1 MVAFAN
7 SFQRAVN
14 RFSGGLI
21 GWLFG
26 EDYEQDQYMTATRA
40 LSYAPVW
47 NCVSRITGAFSV
59 MPLNIHREQGRKKTI
74 QKQHSS
80 YNLFRWRPNSY
91 QTPSV
96 FKQQMICHALLWGN
110 ARSFI
115 RREGTRPVELI
126 PLLPDSTATMMFE
139 GEKWHGTVADADAR
153 LKLYRGDKLRPDD
166 VIWLPDAD
174 VWHIPGL
181 GFDGLEGKSLIS
193 LAKQSWGIG
202 LDAEKHVAR
211 QQKKGYA
218 GGLMLEAPVGAFR
231 NQEEAKEF
239 LKHFKANHEGAD
251 NAGTIGLLREG
262 IKANVMAMNN
272 SDAQFIEQRKFNRED
287 AALWFVM
294 QSILGD
300 SSGNSYASLEQK
312 NLAQR
317 MECLAPWSTKIEEES
332 DMKLLTASERNRGYY
347 HKFND
352 GALLRTE
359 KKATMEFVSAGIA
372 ARVLSPNE
380 GREYFDLNPYEGGDK
395 YENPNTIARG
405 SEKPAKETK
414 DDSPDEDEE
423 DDSSDQNV
431 AIRSRIHH
439 MIDVECKRIIES
451 AAKASSDGFNFVSW
465 VDNFYEKN
473 WSPKLASVFTELG
486 LEDSRAI
493 AWCEESKQRL
503 LNCCDYSTVETL
515 PENVAKCVFSWKI
528 REY

>member
-1 MVAFAN
+1 MAVFAN

-14 RFSGGLI
+14 RFSGGLM

-26 EDYEQDQYMTATRA
+26 DDYEQDQYMTANRA

-59 MPLNIHREQGRKKTI
+59 MPLNIHREMGRNKTI
-74 QKQHSS
+74 QTRHSS
-80 YNLFRWRPNSY
+80 YSLFRWRPNAY
-91 QTPSV
+91 QTPAV
-96 FKQQMICHALLWGN
+96 YKQQIMCHALLWGN
-110 ARSFI
+110 GRAYIVRDDS
-115 RREGTRPVELI
+115 GRPSELI
-126 PLLPDSTATMMFE
+126 PLLPDSTCAVMVN
-139 GEKWHGTVADADAR
+139 GEKWHATIADSHSR
-153 LKLYRGDKLRPDD
+153 LRYFLGEELKPEEY
-166 VIWLPDAD
+166 IWLKDEE

-181 GFDGLEGKSLIS
+181 GFDGIEGKSLIG

-202 LDAEKHVAR
+202 LDAEKHVAK

-218 GGLMLEAPVGAFR
+218 GGLMLEAPTGAFR
-231 NQEEAKEF
+231 SQKEAEEF
-239 LKHFKANHEGAD
+239 LSHFKKAHEGAD

-262 IKANVMAMNN
+262 IKANVMAMSNT
-272 SDAQFIEQRKFNRED
+272 DAQFIEQRKFQRED

-312 NLAQR
+312 NLAYR

-332 DMKLLTASERNRGYY
+332 DLKLLTDSERQRGYY

-359 KKATMEFVSAGIA
+359 KAQTMAFISQGIA
-372 ARVLSPNE
+372 ARVINPNE
-380 GREYFDLNPYEGGDK
+380 GRSLLDMNPYEGGDK

-405 SEKPAKETK
+405 SEQPAKPEETPK
-414 DDSPDEDEE
+414 EDPAQR
-423 DDSSDQNV
+423 D
-431 AIRSRIHH
+431 AATKSRIAH
-439 MIDVECKRIIES
+439 MIDVECKKVAES
-451 AAKASSDGFNFVSW
+451 ASRASANGLNFLSW
-465 VDNFYEKN
+465 VDNFYDKN
-473 WSPKLASVFTELG
+473 WQPKLMSVFDELG
-486 LEDSRAI
+486 LEDSRAVD
-493 AWCEESKQRL
+493 WCRESKNRL
-503 LNCCDYSTVETL
+503 LSCCDYSTVETL

>member
-26 EDYEQDQYMTATRA
+26 DDYEQDQFMTATRA

-74 QKQHSS
+74 QNQHSS
-80 YNLFRWRPNSY
+80 YELFRWRPNAY
-91 QTPSV
+91 QTPAV
-96 FKQQMICHALLWGN
+96 FKQQMMCHALLWGN
-110 ARSFI
+110 ARAYIVRS
-115 RREGTRPVELI
+115 GNKPVELI
-126 PLLPDSTATMMFE
+126 PLLPDSTTTMMFQ
-139 GEKWHGTVADADAR
+139 GEKWHGTLADSDAR
-153 LKLYRGDKLRPDD
+153 LRLFEGKDLRPQD
-166 VIWLPDAD
+166 VIWLRDAD

-202 LDAEKHVAR
+202 LDAEKHVAK

-218 GGLMLEAPVGAFR
+218 GGLMLEAPQGVFR
-231 NQEEAKEF
+231 SQKDAEEF
-239 LKHFKANHEGAD
+239 LEKFKENHAGAE
-251 NAGTIGLLREG
+251 NAGVIGMLREG
-262 IKANVMAMNN
+262 MKANVMAMNN
-272 SDAQFIEQRKFNRED
+272 SDAQFVEQRRFGRED

-312 NLAQR
+312 NLAYR

-332 DMKLLTASERNRGYY
+332 DMKLLTQSERNRGYY

-372 ARVLSPNE
+372 SRVLSPNE
-380 GREYFDLNPYEGGDK
+380 GRALFDLNPYDGGDK
-395 YENPNTIARG
+395 YENPNTIAKG
-405 SEKPAKETK
+405 TQPDAAKPDAPKEDPAQKDAATK
-414 DDSPDEDEE
+414 
-423 DDSSDQNV
+423 
-431 AIRSRIHH
+431 SRIAH

-451 AAKASSDGFNFVSW
+451 AGKASSDGFNFVSW

-473 WSPKLASVFTELG
+473 WQPKLMSVFTELG
-486 LEDSRAI
+486 LEDSRA
-493 AWCEESKQRL
+493 AEWCRESKDRL

-515 PENVAKCVFSWKI
+515 SENVAKCVFSWKI

>member
-1 MVAFAN
+1 M
-7 SFQRAVN
+7 
-14 RFSGGLI
+14 

-26 EDYEQDQYMTATRA
+26 EDYEQDHFMTATRA

-59 MPLNIHREQGRKKTI
+59 MPLNIHREQGKNKTI
-74 QKQHSS
+74 QTKHSS
-80 YNLFRWRPNSY
+80 YDLFRWRPNAY

-96 FKQQMICHALLWGN
+96 FKQQMLCHALLWGN
-110 ARSFI
+110 ARAYIVRNGS
-115 RREGTRPVELI
+115 RPVELI
-126 PLLPDSTATMMFE
+126 PILPDSTVTLMIE
-139 GEKWHGTVADADAR
+139 GEKWHATAVDADAR
-153 LKLYRGDKLRPDD
+153 LKLFRGQELKPDELL
-166 VIWLPDAD
+166 WLPDFD

-181 GFDGLEGKSLIS
+181 GFDGLEGKSLIK
-193 LAKQSWGIG
+193 LAKQSFGIG
-202 LDAEKHVAR
+202 LDAEKHVAK

-218 GGLMLEAPVGAFR
+218 GGLMLEAPTGAFR
-231 NQEEAKEF
+231 NADDAKAFLEAFKE
-239 LKHFKANHEGAD
+239 KHEGAD

-272 SDAQFIEQRKFNRED
+272 SDAQFIEQRRFNRED
-287 AALWFVM
+287 TALYFVM

-312 NLAQR
+312 NLAYR

-332 DMKLLTASERNRGYY
+332 DMKLLTQSERQRGFY

-372 ARVLSPNE
+372 ARVLNPNE
-380 GREYFDLNPYEGGDK
+380 GREFFDLNPYDGGDK
-395 YENPNTIARG
+395 YENPNTIARN
-405 SEKPAKETK
+405 SAPEKPA
-414 DDSPDEDEE
+414 
-423 DDSSDQNV
+423 SDTAKPEPAQQNA
-431 AIRSRIHH
+431 AIKSRIDH
-439 MIDVECKRIIES
+439 MIDVECKRICDS
-451 AAKASSDGFNFVSW
+451 AAKASTDGFNFVSW

-473 WSPKLASVFTELG
+473 WQPKLSAVFTELG

-503 LNCCDYSTVETL
+503 LNCCDYSTLETL
-515 PENVAKCVFSWKI
+515 SENVAKCVFSWKI

>member
-1 MVAFAN
+1 MAVFAN
-7 SFQRAVN
+7 AYTRAIN

-26 EDYEQDQYMTATRA
+26 DDYEHEHDQHMTATRA

-59 MPLNIHREQGRKKTI
+59 MPLNIHREQGRTKTI
-74 QKQHSS
+74 QTRHSS
-80 YNLFRWRPNSY
+80 YDLFRWRPNVY

-96 FKQQMICHALLWGN
+96 FKQQMMCHALLWGN
-110 ARSFI
+110 ARSYI
-115 RREGTRPVELI
+115 VRDGSRPVELI
-126 PLLPDSTATMMFE
+126 PLLPDSTTTLLID
-139 GEKWHGTVADADAR
+139 GEKWHATIADPEAR
-153 LKLYRGDKLRPDD
+153 LRLFRGEPTKPNDI
-166 VIWLPDAD
+166 IWLADSD

-181 GFDGLEGKSLIS
+181 GFDGLEGKSLIHM
-193 LAKQSWGIG
+193 AKQSFGIG
-202 LDAEKHVAR
+202 LNAEKHIAR

-218 GGLMLEAPVGAFR
+218 GGLMLEAPPGALR
-231 NQEEAKEF
+231 NAEDAKEF
-239 LKHFKANHEGAD
+239 LKHFKENHEGAE

-287 AALWFVM
+287 TALYFVM

-332 DMKLLTASERNRGYY
+332 DLKLLTHSERQRGFY

-359 KKATMEFVSAGIA
+359 KKSTMEFVAAGIA

-380 GREYFDLNPYEGGDK
+380 GREFFDLNPYDGGDK

-405 SEKPAKETK
+405 SQTDQPLESEGSNDGQPAE
-414 DDSPDEDEE
+414 SA
-423 DDSSDQNV
+423 
-431 AIRSRIHH
+431 AIRSRIGH
-439 MIDVECKRIIES
+439 MIDVECRKVADS
-451 AAKASSDGFNFVSW
+451 AARASANGLNFVSW
-465 VDNFYEKN
+465 VDSFYEKN
-473 WSPKLASVFTELG
+473 WQPKLIDVFTELG
-486 LEDSRAI
+486 LDESRAV
-493 AWCEESKQRL
+493 AWCEESKDRL
-503 LNCCDYSTVETL
+503 LNCCDYSTIETL
-515 PENVAKCVFSWKI
+515 PENVEKCVFSWKI
-528 REY
+528 RQF

>member
-1 MVAFAN
+1 MAMFAN
-7 SFQRAVN
+7 AYSRAIN

-26 EDYEQDQYMTATRA
+26 DGEGYDQDQYMTATRA

-59 MPLNIHREQGRKKTI
+59 MPLNIHREQGKNKTI
-74 QKQHSS
+74 QTRHSS
-80 YNLFRWRPNSY
+80 YELFRWRPNAY

-96 FKQQMICHALLWGN
+96 YKQQMMCHALLWGN

-115 RREGTRPVELI
+115 VRDGLRPTELI
-126 PLLPDSTATMMFE
+126 PLLPDSTATVMMA
-139 GEKWHGTVADADAR
+139 GEKWHVTIVDEQAR
-153 LKLYRGDKLRPDD
+153 LRLFRGDPMKAEDY
-166 VIWLPDAD
+166 IWLPDFD

-193 LAKQSWGIG
+193 LAKQSWSIG
-202 LDAEKHVAR
+202 LNSEKHIVT

-218 GGLMLEAPVGAFR
+218 GGLMLEAPTGAFR
-231 NQEEAKEF
+231 SVKDAQEF
-239 LKHFKANHEGAD
+239 LEAFKKNHEGAD
-251 NAGTIGLLREG
+251 NAGTIGMLREG
-262 IKANVMAMNN
+262 IKANMMAMSNT
-272 SDAQFIEQRKFNRED
+272 DAQFIEQRKFQRED

-300 SSGNSYASLEQK
+300 STGNSYASLEQK

-332 DMKLLTASERNRGYY
+332 DLKLLTQSERQRGYY

-380 GREYFDLNPYEGGDK
+380 GRSYFDLNPYDGGDK
-395 YENPNTIARG
+395 YENPNTIAKTTPAATPADNP
-405 SEKPAKETK
+405 KPDPA
-414 DDSPDEDEE
+414 P
-423 DDSSDQNV
+423 QNA
-431 AIRSRIHH
+431 AIKSRIDH
-439 MIDVECKRIIES
+439 MIEVECKKVAES
-451 AAKASSDGFNFVSW
+451 ATRATANGLNFLQW
-465 VDNFYEKN
+465 VDNFYDTN
-473 WSPKLASVFTELG
+473 WQPKLESVFTELG
-486 LEDSRAI
+486 LEDSRAS
-493 AWCEESKQRL
+493 AWCHESKQRL
-503 LNCCDYSTVETL
+503 LRCCDYSTVETL
-515 PENVAKCVFSWKI
+515 PKNVADCVFSWKI

>member
-1 MVAFAN
+1 MSIFAN
-7 SFQRAVN
+7 AYMRSLN

-26 EDYEQDQYMTATRA
+26 DDYEQDKFMTATRA

-59 MPLNIHREQGRKKTI
+59 MPLNIHREQGRNKTI
-74 QKQHSS
+74 QTRHSS
-80 YNLFRWRPNSY
+80 YQLFRWRPNAY
-91 QTPSV
+91 QTPAV
-96 FKQQMICHALLWGN
+96 FKQQQMCHALLWGN
-110 ARSFI
+110 ARSYI
-115 RREGTRPVELI
+115 HRDNNGRPVELI
-126 PLLPDSTATMMFE
+126 PLLPDSTASMIID
-139 GEKWHGTVADADAR
+139 GEKWHATIAEPDAR
-153 LKLYRGDKLRPDD
+153 LRLFRGREIKPQD
-166 VIWLPDAD
+166 VIWLRDEE

-181 GFDGLEGKSLIS
+181 GFDGVEGKSVIS

-202 LDAEKHVAR
+202 LDAEKHVAK

-231 NQEEAKEF
+231 NAEDAKEF
-239 LKHFKANHEGAD
+239 LKHFKENHEGAD

-272 SDAQFIEQRKFNRED
+272 QDAQFVEQRRFSRED

-312 NLAQR
+312 NLAYR

-332 DMKLLTASERNRGYY
+332 DLKLLTESERMRGYY

-359 KKATMEFVSAGIA
+359 KKATMEFVAAGVA
-372 ARVLSPNE
+372 ARILNANE
-380 GREYFDLNPYEGGDK
+380 AREFFDLNPYEGGDV

-405 SEKPAKETK
+405 SDTTQPQQPQKTA
-414 DDSPDEDEE
+414 EE
-423 DDSSDQNV
+423 RES
-431 AIRSRIHH
+431 AIRSRVMH
-439 MIDVECKRIIES
+439 MIDVEAKRVAEAAARAS
-451 AAKASSDGFNFVSW
+451 AEGLNFLQW
-465 VDNFYEKN
+465 VDSFYDRN
-473 WSPKLASVFTELG
+473 WQPKLMQVFDELG

-493 AWCEESKQRL
+493 DWCNESRQRL
-503 LNCCDYSTVETL
+503 LACCDYSTVQTL
-515 PENVAKCVFSWKI
+515 PENVEKCVLSWKI
-528 REY
+528 RQF

>member
-7 SFQRAVN
+7 SLQRAVN

-26 EDYEQDQYMTATRA
+26 DDYEQDQFMTATRA

-80 YNLFRWRPNSY
+80 YDLFRWRPNAF

-96 FKQQMICHALLWGN
+96 FKQQMMCHALLWGN
-110 ARSFI
+110 ARSYI
-115 RREGTRPVELI
+115 VRNGSRPTELI
-126 PLLPDSTATMMFE
+126 PLLPDSTATMMIN
-139 GEKWHGTVADADAR
+139 GQKWHGTIADPESR
-153 LKLYRGDKLRPDD
+153 LRLYRGETLRPED
-166 VIWLPDAD
+166 VIWLADSD

-218 GGLMLEAPVGAFR
+218 GGLMLEAPTGALR
-231 NQEEAKEF
+231 NQKDAEEF
-239 LKHFKANHEGAD
+239 LEQFKKNHEGAD

-380 GREYFDLNPYEGGDK
+380 GREFFDLNPYDGGDK

-405 SEKPAKETK
+405 SDPVS
-414 DDSPDEDEE
+414 SPDDKPKEDAAQR
-423 DDSSDQNV
+423 D
-431 AIRSRIHH
+431 AATKSRIAH
-439 MIDVECKRIIES
+439 MIDVESKKVAES
-451 AAKASSDGFNFVSW
+451 ASRAAANSLNFVQW
-465 VDNFYEKN
+465 VDNFYDKN
-473 WSPKLASVFTELG
+473 WMPKLASVFNELG
-486 LEDSRAI
+486 LEDSRAV

-503 LNCCDYSTVETL
+503 LSCCDYSTVETL
-515 PENVAKCVFSWKI
+515 SENVSKCVFAWKI

>member
-1 MVAFAN
+1 M
-7 SFQRAVN
+7 
-14 RFSGGLI
+14 
-21 GWLFG
+21 GWLYG
-26 EDYEQDQYMTATRA
+26 EDYEPDKYMTANRA

-59 MPLNIHREQGRKKTI
+59 MPLNVHREQGRNKTI

-80 YNLFRWRPNSY
+80 YSLFRWRPNAY

-96 FKQQMICHALLWGN
+96 FKQQMMCHALLWGN

-115 RREGTRPVELI
+115 VREGTRPVELI
-126 PLLPDSTATMMFE
+126 PLLPDSTCTVMAE
-139 GEKWHGTVADADAR
+139 GEKWHGTIVDVEAR
-153 LKLYRGDKLRPDD
+153 LRLFRGERLKPDEF
-166 VIWLPDAD
+166 IWLPDAD

-193 LAKQSWGIG
+193 LAKQNWGIG
-202 LDAEKHVAR
+202 LDAEKHVSK
-211 QQKKGYA
+211 QQRKGYA
-218 GGLMLEAPVGAFR
+218 GGLLLEAPANVFR
-231 NQEEAKEF
+231 NQKDAKEF
-239 LKHFKANHEGAD
+239 LDEFRKEHQGAD
-251 NAGTIGLLREG
+251 NAGTIGMLREG
-262 IKANVMAMNN
+262 IKANVMSMSNT
-272 SDAQFIEQRKFNRED
+272 DAQFVEQRRLSRED

-317 MECLAPWSTKIEEES
+317 MECLAPWSIKIEEES
-332 DMKLLTASERNRGYY
+332 DLKLLTESERNRGYY

-359 KKATMEFVSAGIA
+359 KKATMEFVAAGIA
-372 ARVLSPNE
+372 SRVLCPNE

-405 SEKPAKETK
+405 SDTAAKPDPQKPDPTQNDVATKSRIGHMMDVETK
-414 DDSPDEDEE
+414 RVVD
-423 DDSSDQNV
+423 
-431 AIRSRIHH
+431 A
-439 MIDVECKRIIES
+439 
-451 AAKASSDGFNFVSW
+451 AAKAAADGLNFVSW
-465 VDNFYEKN
+465 IDSFYDNN
-473 WSPKLASVFTELG
+473 WQPKLSAVFTELG

-493 AWCEESKQRL
+493 AWCKESKRRL
-503 LNCCDYSTVETL
+503 LSCCDYSTMETL
-515 PENVAKCVFSWKI
+515 AENVEKCVFSWKI

>member
-1 MVAFAN
+1 MGVFAN
-7 SFQRAVN
+7 SYQRAVN
-14 RFSGGLI
+14 RFSGGLM

-26 EDYEQDQYMTATRA
+26 DDYEQDNFMTATRA

-59 MPLNIHREQGRKKTI
+59 MPLNIHRTLGKNKTI
-74 QKQHSS
+74 QTRHSS
-80 YNLFRWRPNSY
+80 YDLFRWRPNAY
-91 QTPSV
+91 QTPAV
-96 FKQQMICHALLWGN
+96 WKQQMLCHALLWGN

-115 RREGTRPVELI
+115 LRDGTRPVELI
-126 PLLPDSTATMMFE
+126 PLLPDSTATIMVA
-139 GEKWHGTVADADAR
+139 GEKWHGTIVEEQAR
-153 LKLYRGDKLRPDD
+153 LRLFRGDPVKAEDY
-166 VIWLPDAD
+166 IWLRDED

-202 LDAEKHVAR
+202 LDAEKHIAR

-218 GGLMLEAPVGAFR
+218 GGLMLEAPTGAFR
-231 NQEEAKEF
+231 TQKDAEEF
-239 LKHFKANHEGAD
+239 LEHFKKNHDGAE
-251 NAGTIGLLREG
+251 NAGTTGMLREG
-262 IKANVMAMNN
+262 ITANVMAMKN
-272 SDAQFIEQRKFNRED
+272 SDAQFVEQRRFSRED

-312 NLAQR
+312 NLAYR

-332 DMKLLTASERNRGYY
+332 DMKLLSQSERQRGFY

-380 GREYFDLNPYEGGDK
+380 GREFFDLNPYDGGDK

-405 SEKPAKETK
+405 SEKPTEKEE
-414 DDSPDEDEE
+414 PE
-423 DDSSDQNV
+423 DDSED
-431 AIRSRIHH
+431 ATEETAATKSRIAH
-439 MIDVECKRIIES
+439 MIDVECKKVADS
-451 AAKASSDGFNFVSW
+451 ATRASEQGLNFLAW
-465 VDNFYEKN
+465 VDNFYDKN
-473 WSPKLASVFTELG
+473 WSIKLSSVFTELG

-503 LNCCDYSTVETL
+503 LSCCDYSTVETL

-528 REY
+528 RTY

>member
-1 MVAFAN
+1 MGVFAN

-26 EDYEQDQYMTATRA
+26 DDYEQDQHMTAHRA

-59 MPLNIHREQGRKKTI
+59 MPLNIHREQGRNKTI
-74 QKQHSS
+74 QTRHSS
-80 YNLFRWRPNSY
+80 YDLFRWRPNAY

-96 FKQQMICHALLWGN
+96 FKQQMMCHALLWGN
-110 ARSFI
+110 ARAYI
-115 RREGTRPVELI
+115 HKDGTRPIELI
-126 PLLPDSTATMMFE
+126 PLLPDSSVSVMSD
-139 GEKWHGTVADADAR
+139 GEKWHGTIATPEAR
-153 LKLYRGDKLRPDD
+153 VRLFRGEQIRYED
-166 VIWLPDAD
+166 VIWLPDSD

-181 GFDGLEGKSLIS
+181 GFDGLEGKSLIK

-202 LDAEKHVAR
+202 LDAEKHVAK

-218 GGLMLEAPVGAFR
+218 GGLMLEAPSGAFR
-231 NQEEAKEF
+231 NAEDAKEF
-239 LKHFKANHEGAD
+239 LDHFKKNHEGAD

-262 IKANVMAMNN
+262 IKANVMAMSNT
-272 SDAQFIEQRKFNRED
+272 DAQFIEQRRFNRED

-312 NLAQR
+312 NLAYR

-332 DMKLLTASERNRGYY
+332 DLKLLSQSERQRGYY

-359 KKATMEFVSAGIA
+359 KKATMEFVAAGIA
-372 ARVLSPNE
+372 ARVLSANE
-380 GREYFDLNPYEGGDK
+380 GREFFDLNPYDGGDK

-405 SEKPAKETK
+405 SQTDTNPDDTPSET
-414 DDSPDEDEE
+414 PE
-423 DDSSDQNV
+423 SD
-431 AIRSRIHH
+431 AATRSRISH
-439 MIDVECKRIIES
+439 MIDVECRKITES
-451 AAKASSDGFNFVSW
+451 AAKASQNGYNFVQW
-465 VDNFYEKN
+465 IDNFYDKN
-473 WSPKLASVFTELG
+473 WTAKLAQVFLELG
-486 LEDSRAI
+486 LEEQRAL
-493 AWCEESKQRL
+493 AWCAESKQRL
-503 LNCCDYSTVETL
+503 LSCCDYSTMETL
-515 PENVAKCVFSWKI
+515 SENVQKCVFSWKI